1 MSKGY
6 YEDLKEV
13 MLPEDYIKMN
23 LEECTSGMNRIGMLY
38 AVS

>member
-1 MSKGY
+1 M
-6 YEDLKEV
+6 KEV
-13 MLPEDYIKMN
+13 MLVKDYIKMG